1 MKLVNAKLYEEQIKR
16 KMWEVWYDEMRIDLP
31 QCGFKNCKFQADGN
45 CLQKSEYD
53 RCEHKSAISTINSII
68 MACNLCCLCQNTACQ
83 NTGKEE
89 YGCVPIWNGLG
100 FGAR

>member
-1 MKLVNAKLYEEQIKR
+1 
-16 KMWEVWYDEMRIDLP
+16 MRIDLP

-83 NTGKEE
+83 NTGVFQSGTALDSAQDERGQSSERCKIP
-89 YGCVPIWNGLG
+89 CVCL
-100 FGAR
+100 F